1 MRKKKI
7 YSEELK
13 REVIRLKLTG
23 EYSNQELMNQF
34 GIKNRTQIKTWMKWF
49 RDGEEQR
56 LAQPIGKQYTFGK
69 GPEEI
74 SELEQL
80 KRKLAIYEMRE
91 ELVGK
96 VSGDRKEVVPEV
108 FVELVDLFK
117 EKYTIAMIC
126 EGLKVPRSTYYRWK
140 NKSWDL
146 TPLEQ
151 QILALCK
158 AFKYRIGH
166 RMVRDLLYKDHQM
179 KAHRN
184 TVQKIMQKYNIQC
197 RVKPKRTSF
206 TAGESKCIVAN
217 LLERNFSAEKPNQK
231 WVTDITYLPYG
242 EKMLYLSTI
251 MDLYNNEI
259 LAYRISDKQDTSL
272 VTQTLED
279 ACRGRE
285 TYEVILHSDQGAQY
299 TSYAFQEKAK
309 EKGIITSMSRKG
321 NCLDNAVIESFHSS
335 LKSEEFSSPLRP
347 RLTCSIIQEKV
358 QDYMY
363 YYNYNRPFTK
373 LNCHTPVE
381 FRSMA
386 A

>member
-1 MRKKKI
+1 
-7 YSEELK
+7 
-13 REVIRLKLTG
+13 
-23 EYSNQELMNQF
+23 
-34 GIKNRTQIKTWMKWF
+34 
-49 RDGEEQR
+49 
-56 LAQPIGKQYTFGK
+56 
-69 GPEEI
+69 
-74 SELEQL
+74 
-80 KRKLAIYEMRE
+80 
-91 ELVGK
+91 
-96 VSGDRKEVVPEV
+96 
-108 FVELVDLFK
+108 
-117 EKYTIAMIC
+117 
-126 EGLKVPRSTYYRWK
+126 
-140 NKSWDL
+140 
-146 TPLEQ
+146 
-151 QILALCK
+151 
-158 AFKYRIGH
+158 
-166 RMVRDLLYKDHQM
+166 
-179 KAHRN
+179 
-184 TVQKIMQKYNIQC
+184 
-197 RVKPKRTSF
+197 
-206 TAGESKCIVAN
+206 
-217 LLERNFSAEKPNQK
+217 
-231 WVTDITYLPYG
+231 
-242 EKMLYLSTI
+242 LYLSTI

-347 RLTCSIIQEKV
+347 HLTCSIVQEKV

>member
-1 MRKKKI
+1 M
-7 YSEELK
+7 
-13 REVIRLKLTG
+13 
-23 EYSNQELMNQF
+23 
-34 GIKNRTQIKTWMKWF
+34 
-49 RDGEEQR
+49 
-56 LAQPIGKQYTFGK
+56 
-69 GPEEI
+69 
-74 SELEQL
+74 
-80 KRKLAIYEMRE
+80 
-91 ELVGK
+91 
-96 VSGDRKEVVPEV
+96 VPEV

-126 EGLKVPRSTYYRWK
+126 KGLKVPRSTYYRWK

-166 RMVRDLLYKDHQM
+166 RMVRDPLYKDHQM

-197 RVKPKRTSF
+197 RVKPKRTSY

-335 LKSEEFSSPLRP
+335 LKSEEFGSPLRL
-347 RLTCSIIQEKV
+347 RLTSSIVQEKV